1 MKEIKTILQLFN
13 EKIFSNEKCAIAQVV
28 KVEGSSYR
36 REGARMIVFESGIFE
51 GGISGGC
58 LEGDAL
64 KRSQLAILKQ
74 KPSIVTY
81 DTSKEQEIGIGL
93 GCNGIIDVLMTP
105 VLKDSNI
112 IKILDKC
119 AFERKSHVVVT
130 ITSINENEENLSL
143 GTSFYYDTVV
153 SELDGMQHH
162 VELQEFTSGKILEVL
177 DKNRS
182 NSYQF
187 SSDKLKVNMFIELIP
202 PQFHVAIYGD
212 NYDVYPMIE
221 FAKILDWEVSLVGNI
236 QKLKKEKIESV
247 ENIYH
252 KDYKERPKID
262 ERTAVILMSHDFKTD
277 SVNLQNALKSSSFY
291 IASLGPRK
299 RYEKIRNLF
308 KEQGHSLTKKDEER
322 IHAPSGLEIGANTP
336 EEIAM
341 SIMSEILSAFSGKTG
356 AMLKNK
362 IGPIHHRN

>member
-1 MKEIKTILQLFN
+1 
-13 EKIFSNEKCAIAQVV
+13 
-28 KVEGSSYR
+28 
-36 REGARMIVFESGIFE
+36 
-51 GGISGGC
+51 
-58 LEGDAL
+58 
-64 KRSQLAILKQ
+64 
-74 KPSIVTY
+74 
-81 DTSKEQEIGIGL
+81 
-93 GCNGIIDVLMTP
+93 
-105 VLKDSNI
+105 
-112 IKILDKC
+112 
-119 AFERKSHVVVT
+119 
-130 ITSINENEENLSL
+130 
-143 GTSFYYDTVV
+143 
-153 SELDGMQHH
+153 
-162 VELQEFTSGKILEVL
+162 
-177 DKNRS
+177 
-182 NSYQF
+182 
-187 SSDKLKVNMFIELIP
+187 MFIELIP

-341 SIMSEILSAFSGKTG
+341 SIMSEILSVFSGKTG
-356 AMLKNK
+356 GMLKNK